1 MTDRLAGLLRHY
13 TLSARVFHSGPLCG
27 QQHYAE
33 AHGYLHVLRHGRLVA
48 HAAGAPPRAVDT
60 PSLLFY
66 PRPLT
71 HRFVTVGEAPADLVC
86 AAIELGSAA
95 GNPLATAL
103 PPALHVPLAEIPTV
117 ATVLDLLFD
126 EAGGTLCG
134 RQAAIDRLCELL
146 LIGLLRHLMST
157 DIADTGLLA
166 GLADARLA
174 KAITAMH
181 DAPGD
186 AWTLDTL
193 AARAGMSRARFAAHF
208 HHVVGLTPGHYLTR
222 WRVNLAGTLIARGQP
237 INVVAGHVGY
247 GSATALS
254 RAFRAHTGHAPSAWR
269 KQHS

>member
-1 MTDRLAGLLRHY
+1 MKRERVIQLVALGMFGASISVAGLLG
-13 TLSARVFHSGPLCG
+13 TKLSASAGRNQLVYTARGVDGQPIESGLGIAMGPFRGL
-27 QQHYAE
+27 
-33 AHGYLHVLRHGRLVA
+33 LVNFLWI
-48 HAAGAPPRAVDT
+48 RA
-60 PSLLFY
+60 
-66 PRPLT
+66 
-71 HRFVTVGEAPADLVC
+71 
-86 AAIELGSAA
+86 
-95 GNPLATAL
+95 NQMK
-103 PPALHVPLAEIPTV
+103 
-117 ATVLDLLFD
+117 
-126 EAGGTLCG
+126 EAGKVYESLN
-134 RQAAIDRLCELL
+134 
-146 LIGLLRHLMST
+146 
-157 DIADTGLLA
+157 
-166 GLADARLA
+166 LA